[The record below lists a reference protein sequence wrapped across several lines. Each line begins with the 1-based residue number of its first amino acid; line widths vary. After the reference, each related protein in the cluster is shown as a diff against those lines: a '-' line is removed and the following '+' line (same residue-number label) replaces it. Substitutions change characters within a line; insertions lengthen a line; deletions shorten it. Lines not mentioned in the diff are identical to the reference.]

1 MRKVLIVLC
10 FIVVM
15 ALANYASAATATAY
29 DQWAGANG
37 VAWDAAAS
45 NWNNNNPSGS
55 HILPTAT
62 DLANVAGNGGAL
74 NYKVGFK
81 TPTSA
86 PSMTSGT
93 MYADILVVGGGTLAA
108 PGIMTDS
115 GTNIDVSEYITLAAA
130 ATDFGV
136 MTLNSGIVDTGYQM
150 NNESFFVSQLGWGKL
165 VMNGGTINVGVT
177 HWTGSAAPY
186 TQDFSK
192 SIYGAFTLAQS
203 AGSTGNAYLNGG
215 VINAD
220 TFAVGAGTG
229 HLYVDG
235 GSLVLNGNVVTT
247 INSLIGTVIT
257 TDLAGGSVLATYN
270 AGTGK
275 TTISEIPE
283 PATVCLL
290 GLGAMALLRKNKR

>member
-1 MRKVLIVLC
+1 MRSVTILLSFMVILV
-10 FIVVM
+10 F
-15 ALANYASAATATAY
+15 ANYASALATAY

-37 VAWDAAAS
+37 VAWDLSAS
-45 NWNNNNPSGS
+45 NWNCNNPAGS

-62 DLANVAGNGGAL
+62 DLKNVAGNGGAL

-86 PSMTSGT
+86 PLMTSGT
-93 MYADILVVGGGTLAA
+93 MYADILVVGGGSLAT
-108 PGIMTDS
+108 PGYLTDG
-115 GTNIDVSEYITLAAA
+115 GTNINVSQYITLAAA
-130 ATDFGV
+130 ATDFGL
-136 MTLNSGIVDTGYQM
+136 MTVNSGVINTGYQM

-165 VMNGGTINVGVT
+165 VINDGTINVGAT
-177 HWTGSAAPY
+177 HWLGTVAPY

-192 SIYGAFTLAQS
+192 TVFGAFTLAQS
-203 AGSTGNAYLNGG
+203 AGSIGNAYLNGG

-235 GSLVLNGNVVTT
+235 GQLVLNGNVTT
-247 INSLIGTVIT
+247 AINALIGTTIT
-257 TDLAGGSVLATYN
+257 TDIVGGSVVVDY
-270 AGTGK
+270 GTINPGK
-275 TTISEIPE
+275 TTVFATPE

-290 GLGAMALLRKNKR
+290 GLGAMALVRRNKK